1 MAKIRIS
8 TFGGLQVFSREGRQ
22 ITITSRKAQALLVYL
37 AMTEGR
43 RQSRD
48 KLAALLWEDR
58 GEVQARASL
67 RQELLVLRKVLGLNG
82 PEIVGEGDGIVL
94 APDCID
100 VDALR
105 FQRLMTARTPQAHE
119 EAAALYHGPFM
130 EAFNL
135 KAQAFE
141 NWVAVMRQHLNEMA
155 VKALTAL
162 LSDNLASGSWARAL
176 ELMLRLLPL
185 DPLQESVHRALMQLY
200 VRQGRIGAALRQ
212 FHVCREILQREIGVR
227 PEPETEQ
234 LYQDIQ
240 QRRREHA
247 RSGPVGLGESARS
260 PNTQPL
266 IPGGN
271 SAGPEPAESGS
282 ELRQLVVMFVEMGDP
297 SVLADEDDPER
308 QRDLSTRFADVV
320 RSSVMDHGGVVDR
333 QLGGTTIAV
342 FGLAVAHSNDA
353 ERALRAGLEILRV
366 VRATQDRF
374 PAARIGLASGR
385 MLVTRLDQ
393 GGADTATITGSA
405 MHVAGVLAGAAD
417 ADELLLS
424 DAVYQSV
431 AHLVEHAEP
440 RTIVA
445 RVSEKPIEAWR
456 SVGLSSD
463 GVARTAF
470 VGRHAEL
477 AQLAGALKTCL
488 DTGRGLVVHVRGE
501 AGIGKTRLV
510 EEFQRLAAE
519 QGFECHTGLV
529 LDFGAGGKRNA
540 IRALVRGLVEDAPIA
555 VDSGLV
561 DAALEVHLHQLL
573 QLPLPADELSA
584 YDAIDNAARAK
595 GLEQTLLQL
604 VERAAARRPLVMI
617 VEDIQWADAETL
629 ALVDALATAAR
640 GSPVLVVTTARS
652 EEELPEPGRH
662 IGAGE
667 GPRLTL
673 DLPPLYRQEALTLAG
688 RFLAPTD
695 VFAISC
701 VERAGGNP
709 LFLEQLLRS
718 GDRGPDRLPDTIHS
732 VVLARLDMLPPGD
745 RHILRAASVLGQL
758 FAPDALVYLLGD
770 SGRDYGSL
778 IRRGFLKPVGNDL
791 LFAHALMRDGVY
803 LSLPRAER
811 LALHRRAAQW
821 FIERDPILRAEHLE
835 RAEDKAAPRAFLDAA
850 NHENRAYRYD
860 KALALAERGLQ
871 LVGDGGT
878 RSALLCCRGDIL
890 LSLGRTGEAGSSYSE
905 ALAAANDEGERC
917 RALLGVAAVKRIA
930 DDVDGAIADVQAVE
944 GIAAGSGLGEE
955 AARAHFLHGN
965 LLFPGGDIGGCLT
978 QHRRSLEIARQA
990 GLAEIEA
997 ASLGG
1002 IGDALYMCGQMV
1014 SAHRQYRS
1022 CVEMAERNGFGRI
1035 ALANRSMVVATSLY
1049 IGDIKTLLSEAQAAI
1064 EVSRKILHQ
1073 RAELIAHMNAYIA
1086 WSSLME
1092 FDKAMESAEAS
1103 LHLAR
1108 QIRAPRFEAEALA
1121 FRGDVHRLVGR
1132 RREAIADLEE
1142 ALRMSRQTGMAYL
1155 GPWYLGL
1162 MAVATDDPTARAA
1175 ALKEGEALLATNRVG
1190 HNHLQFRRYAI
1201 DACLACDDGEGA
1213 CHHADSLDAFTQAE
1227 PLPWA
1232 SFFSARGRALA
1243 AAGTGR
1249 LSPSLRKELQG
1260 LSEEARRRGFI
1271 KEGQAIEAALA
1282 ARTSA

>member
-1 MAKIRIS
+1 MTKIRIS

-22 ITITSRKAQALLVYL
+22 ITIASRKAQALLVYL
-37 AMTEGR
+37 AMAEDR
-43 RQSRD
+43 PQSRD

-67 RQELLVLRKVLGLNG
+67 RQELLVLRKVLGLKG
-82 PEIVGEGDGIVL
+82 PEMAGEGDGIVL

-105 FQRLMTARTPQAHE
+105 FQLLMTARTPQAHQ
-119 EAAALYHGPFM
+119 EAVALYHGPFM
-130 EAFNL
+130 EAFNP
-135 KAQAFE
+135 KAPAFE
-141 NWVAVMRQHLNEMA
+141 NWLAVTRQHLHEMA

-162 LSDNLASGSWARAL
+162 LNDEMLSGSWATAL
-176 ELMLRLLPL
+176 ELALRLLPL

-200 VRQGRIGAALRQ
+200 VRQGRVGAALRQ

-234 LYQDIQ
+234 LYQEIQ

-247 RSGPVGLGESARS
+247 RSGAVGLGEAARP

-266 IPGGN
+266 ILGGN
-271 SAGPEPAESGS
+271 SVPEPAESAS
-282 ELRQLVVMFVEMGDP
+282 ELRQLVIMFVEMGDP
-297 SVLADEDDPER
+297 SVLANDDDPER
-308 QRDLSTRFADVV
+308 QLDLSTRFADVV
-320 RSSVMDHGGVVDR
+320 RSAVVDHGGLVDR
-333 QLGGTTIAV
+333 QVGGTTTTAV
-342 FGLAVAHSNDA
+342 FGLPVAHSNDA
-353 ERALRAGLEILRV
+353 ERGLRAGLEILRV

-374 PAARIGLASGR
+374 PSARIGLASGR
-385 MLVTRLDQ
+385 MLVTRLNQ
-393 GGADTATITGSA
+393 GGAHAATITGSA
-405 MHVAGVLAGAAD
+405 MHLAGVLAGAAD

-424 DAVYQSV
+424 DAVHQSV

-445 RVSEKPIEAWR
+445 PISGKSIEAWR
-456 SVGLSSD
+456 SVSLSSD

-529 LDFGAGGKRNA
+529 LDFGAGSKRNA
-540 IRALVRGLVEDAPIA
+540 IRALVRGLVEDPRIA

-573 QLPLPADELSA
+573 QLSLPADERSA

-629 ALVDALATAAR
+629 ALIDALAIAAR
-640 GSPVLVVTTARS
+640 ESPVLVVTTARS
-652 EEELPEPGRH
+652 EGEFPEPGRH

-673 DLPPLYRQEALTLAG
+673 DLAPLYRQEALTLAG

-758 FAPDALVYLLGD
+758 FAPDAIVYLLGD

-778 IRRGFLKPVGNDL
+778 IRRGFLKPIGNDF

-811 LALHRRAAQW
+811 HALHRRAAQW

-835 RAEDKAAPRAFLDAA
+835 RAEDKAAPWAFLYAA

-890 LSLGRTGEAGSSYSE
+890 LSLGRTGEAGSSYGE

-944 GIAAGSGLGEE
+944 GIAAGSGLAEE

-978 QHRRSLEIARQA
+978 QHKRSLEIARQA

-1014 SAHRQYRS
+1014 SAHRQYLS

-1035 ALANRSMVVATSLY
+1035 AVANRSMVVATSLY
-1049 IGDIKTLLSEAQAAI
+1049 IGDIKTLLSEAQSAI

-1142 ALRMSRQTGMAYL
+1142 ALRMSRHTGMAYL

-1162 MAVATDDPTARAA
+1162 MAVATDDPTTRAA
-1175 ALKEGEALLATNRVG
+1175 ALNEGEALLATNRVA

-1201 DACLACDDGEGA
+1201 DACLACDDGSGA
-1213 CHHADSLDAFTQAE
+1213 CDHADSLDAFTKAE

-1232 SFFSARGRALA
+1232 TFISARGRALA

-1249 LSPSLRKELQG
+1249 LSPSLRKELQD
-1260 LSEEARRRGFI
+1260 LSEEARRRGLI
-1271 KEGQAIEAALA
+1271 KDGQAIEAALA
-1282 ARTSA
+1282 ARTLA